1 LRFLRWI
8 KNSAFVICHGGDA
21 VSIVITGRISANHYY
36 YNDLPPRH
44 RGWKGD
50 DTMVS
55 FEKLHQQN
63 HKITELTNI
72 LEHLLGDRS
81 LCDSQVTC
89 NLFFDYVSAVK
100 EHLAIT
106 DSGMYSQLLSSGDQ
120 KLSNVA
126 NRFMG
131 GSREIN
137 RIFSGYL
144 KRWCKVKRKELVIR
158 EYDKFMQ
165 DTEEMFRLVLDRIQD
180 ETEHLYPAVKKV
192 MDKAA

>member
-1 LRFLRWI
+1 
-8 KNSAFVICHGGDA
+8 
-21 VSIVITGRISANHYY
+21 
-36 YNDLPPRH
+36 
-44 RGWKGD
+44 
-50 DTMVS
+50 
-55 FEKLHQQN
+55 
-63 HKITELTNI
+63 
-72 LEHLLGDRS
+72 
-81 LCDSQVTC
+81 
-89 NLFFDYVSAVK
+89 
-100 EHLAIT
+100 
-106 DSGMYSQLLSSGDQ
+106 LLSSGDQ